1 MSTAQTPIEQAQA
14 SAHRRRATA
23 IIFGIV
29 LLDMMG
35 IGLIAPLTPYL
46 TERFSDS
53 AIQVGI
59 LTAAYSAAQFIFA
72 PVLGALSDR
81 FGRRPV
87 LIFSLLGTA
96 IGYFIF
102 AQAQVYWLLVAA
114 RLLDGATGGNISTA
128 QAYIADITP
137 PKDRAKTF
145 GLMGAAFGLGF
156 TLGPGLGAALSP
168 LHQMAPVWAA
178 GGFALIAMI
187 CVIVFLPET
196 LPPERR
202 ATGSVSF
209 ANLNPASG
217 LARAFAIA
225 GVPSFLLC
233 IFGIAFAHAE
243 MRASLGIYA
252 KQRFDFTQHNAE
264 FMFVFMGVIAIIVQG
279 GLIRIVSRF
288 VGDRKLVLSTL
299 PLAAVGF
306 ILLPLGATWQLMLGA
321 MALAAVGMGLAGPNL
336 NSMLSRC
343 AGEREQGLV
352 MGASQSVSSLALV
365 VGPMIA
371 TPLYDHV
378 GTAWPF
384 VSAGGSILL
393 GWFVFAALVKSP
405 PAKAAS
411 ES

>member
-1 MSTAQTPIEQAQA
+1 MAMM
-14 SAHRRRATA
+14 
-23 IIFGIV
+23 FGIV

-35 IGLIAPLTPYL
+35 VGLIAPLTPYL

-53 AIQVGI
+53 ALQVGV

-102 AQAQVYWLLVAA
+102 ANAQVFWMLVAA

-128 QAYIADITP
+128 QACIADITP
-137 PKDRAKTF
+137 PKDRAKMF
-145 GLMGAAFGLGF
+145 GLIGAAFGLGF
-156 TLGPGLGAALSP
+156 TLGPALGAALSP
-168 LHQMAPVWAA
+168 IHPMAPVWAA
-178 GGFALIAMI
+178 GGFALVAMI

-196 LPPERR
+196 LSPERR
-202 ATGSVSF
+202 TQDALRF
-209 ANLNPASG
+209 AKLNPASG
-217 LARAFAIA
+217 LARALAIT
-225 GVPSFLLC
+225 GVPAFLLC

-243 MRASLGIYA
+243 MRSSLGIYA
-252 KQRFDFTQHNAE
+252 KQRFEFTQQNAE

-279 GLIRIVSRF
+279 GLIRIVGRF
-288 VGDRKLVLSTL
+288 VGERKLVLSML
-299 PLAAVGF
+299 PLAAIGF
-306 ILLPLGATWQLMLGA
+306 VLLPWGGSWPLMLGA
-321 MALAAVGMGLAGPNL
+321 MALTAIGMGLAGPNL

-352 MGASQSVSSLALV
+352 MGASQSISSLALV
-365 VGPMIA
+365 LGPMIA

-378 GTAWPF
+378 GKAWPF

-393 GWFVFAALVKSP
+393 GWLVFAALVKTP
-405 PAKAAS
+405 QPRDAS
-411 ES
+411 DT